1 MVMRE
6 NGKSFLK
13 DYIGSELSGYVRR
26 PTSHNTHDRERTRER
41 AIELRA
47 AGTVMQTID
56 AGTSCVCVCVC
67 VCVCFMCV
75 RVHMR
80 ACLWRPEVHP
90 ECQFSG
96 MSTLFCETGFLTGLR
111 LTDSAWLTGRP

>member
-13 DYIGSELSGYVRR
+13 DYIGSEISGYVRR

-56 AGTSCVCVCVC
+56 AGTSCVCVCSC
-67 VCVCFMCV
+67 VCGCTCVHVYGGQRSTQSVNPQECPLCFV
-75 RVHMR
+75 R
-80 ACLWRPEVHP
+80 
-90 ECQFSG
+90 QDFS
-96 MSTLFCETGFLTGLR
+96 L
-111 LTDSAWLTGRP
+111 A